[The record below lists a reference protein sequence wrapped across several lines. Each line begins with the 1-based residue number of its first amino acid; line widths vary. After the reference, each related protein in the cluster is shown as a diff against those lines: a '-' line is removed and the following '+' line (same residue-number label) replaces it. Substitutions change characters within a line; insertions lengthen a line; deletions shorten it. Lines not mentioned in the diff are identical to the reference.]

1 MTEPRTAT
9 WPAISIGF
17 VLILI
22 AVILFVLAAF
32 APIGDFDFQD
42 LLASG
47 LVFFAAGH
55 IVP

>member
-1 MTEPRTAT
+1 MVDQRPA
-9 WPAISIGF
+9 WPAISLGF

-22 AVILFVLAAF
+22 SVILFVLAAF

-42 LLASG
+42 LIASG